1 MIIFDSYLCCVG
13 GITLFCFFFFFFF
26 STLVAMYIADYK
38 SLYVFVNAGLFLVQI
53 LAKIPEVRNM
63 LLSKQ
68 LVCDRIGQES
78 LVATALNLA

>member
-1 MIIFDSYLCCVG
+1 
-13 GITLFCFFFFFFF
+13 
-26 STLVAMYIADYK
+26 MYIADYK